1 MSLRAGATIGLLGGG
16 QLGRMLAGAAAR
28 LGFDVAVY
36 APETDSPAA
45 RVASWAITA
54 PWTDVSA
61 LGEFARRCDVV
72 TLEFENV
79 PASAAKAVEDTG
91 TPLRPGPRA
100 LEVAQDRVAEKAF
113 LASLGIPVTPWH
125 PVDTADAAV
134 SALANLDAPAL
145 LKTRRDGYDGKG
157 QIRLAPGEDAA
168 AAFAR
173 LGGVPCIL
181 ERMAAFDCEISALV
195 ARAPTGDMV
204 TWAPSLNQHEGG
216 ILRRSRVPSGCSQAV
231 CDTASVAAR
240 RLAEALDYVG
250 VLALELFVLPDGR
263 LLANEFAPRV
273 HNSGHWTPEACVTG
287 QFENHIRA
295 VAGWPLGETRLLHA
309 AEMENLIGDEW
320 ADTVPPGPGV
330 SLTLYGKR
338 ESRPGRKMGHLV
350 RRTGQALG

>member
-1 MSLRAGATIGLLGGG
+1 MSLPAGATIGILGGG

-28 LGFDVAVY
+28 LGFDVAIY

-45 RVASWAITA
+45 RVAARSVTA
-54 PWTDVSA
+54 PWSDRAA
-61 LGEFARRCDVV
+61 LAQFARGCDVV

-79 PASAAKAVEDTG
+79 PVAAAEAVRATG

-100 LEVAQDRVAEKAF
+100 LEVAQDRVSEKAF
-113 LASLGIPVTPWH
+113 LSGLGVPVTAWH
-125 PVDTADAAV
+125 AVDTGEEAAA
-134 SALANLDAPAL
+134 ALAALDSPAL

-157 QIRLAPGEDAA
+157 QVRLAPGDDAA
-168 AAFAR
+168 AAFAS

-181 ERMAAFDCEISALV
+181 ERLADFDCEISALV
-195 ARAPTGDMV
+195 ARAPDGAMV
-204 TWAPSLNQHEGG
+204 SWMPSRNVHEGG
-216 ILRRSRVPSGCSQAV
+216 ILRRSTVPSGCPDAV
-231 CDTASVAAR
+231 CGAASKAAR

-273 HNSGHWTPEACVTG
+273 HNSGHWTPEACETG

-309 AEMENLIGDEW
+309 AEMENLIGDPW
-320 ADTVPPGPGV
+320 TGAVPPGPNV

-338 ESRPGRKMGHLV
+338 ASRPGRKMGHVV
-350 RRTGQALG
+350 RRTGPAPG